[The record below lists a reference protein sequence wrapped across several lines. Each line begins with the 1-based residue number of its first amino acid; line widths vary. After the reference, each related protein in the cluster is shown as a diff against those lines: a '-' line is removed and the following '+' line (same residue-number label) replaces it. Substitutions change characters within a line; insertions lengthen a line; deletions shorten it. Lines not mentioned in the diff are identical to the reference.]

1 MRSDKRMRKSTRW
14 RRDVSTVF
22 HSFTVHTE
30 YTVLK
35 VEKGANGKKL
45 IINQAPIKI
54 SSKVNHLTKFSFSET
69 HKKNSGEGGEN
80 NIK

>member
-1 MRSDKRMRKSTRW
+1 MRSDKRMRKNTRW

-22 HSFTVHTE
+22 HSFRVHTE

-35 VEKGANGKKL
+35 VEKGANGKK
-45 IINQAPIKI
+45 INHKLSPIKI
-54 SSKVNHLTKFSFSET
+54 SSKVNPLTKFSFSGT